1 MDRLSRL
8 LKEGKLGKWCKL
20 GAWVVVVL
28 SVLHI
33 AIVLYAAWQV
43 NLSQQQQQGQIGP
56 QYYIL
61 DILIL
66 PNIAALLQDTATS
79 VFYFLALYV
88 AGVVFSTFATPP
100 VSDVI
105 YQSLDDI
112 EEDISVD
119 EETAHT

>member
-1 MDRLSRL
+1 METLMRL
-8 LKEGKLGKWCKL
+8 LKEGKLGKWCKV

-43 NLSQQQQQGQIGP
+43 NIYQQQQPGQVGP
-56 QYYIL
+56 QYYVL
-61 DILIL
+61 DILVL
-66 PNIAALLQDTATS
+66 PNVAVLLQDAATS
-79 VFYFLALYV
+79 IFYFLILYIF
-88 AGVVFSTFATPP
+88 GVMLSAFASPP
-100 VSDVI
+100 PSDVV

-112 EEDISVD
+112 EEDVAVD

>member
-1 MDRLSRL
+1 MNTLMRL

-20 GAWVVVVL
+20 GAWAVAIL

-33 AIVLYAAWQV
+33 AIVLYATWQV
-43 NLSQQQQQGQIGP
+43 NIAQQQQANQVGP

-66 PNIAALLQDTATS
+66 PNVAALLQDTATS
-79 VFYFLALYV
+79 LFYFLVLYIS
-88 AGVVFSTFATPP
+88 GVLLSAFASPP
-100 VSDVI
+100 PSDVI

-112 EEDISVD
+112 EDDISAD
-119 EETAHT
+119 EETART